1 MLFLKIAA
9 LAAVCVSLLCQLV
22 IAVKSGKPFKNLAVG
37 AVCGIIG
44 LAAVDLTVRFTGIH
58 IPVNPFTVSSSAL
71 FGLPAVCGLVLLQ
84 LIF

>member
-1 MLFLKIAA
+1 MLFLKIAV
-9 LAAVCVSLLCQLV
+9 LAAVSISLLCQLI
-22 IAVKSGKPFKNLAVG
+22 IAVKSGKPFKNLAVS

-44 LAAVDLTVRFTGIH
+44 LAAVDLTVKFTGIH
-58 IPVNPFTVSSSAL
+58 IPINPYTVSSSAL